1 MTDIE
6 HAINDAFVKV
16 FGNKFR
22 LAEKAP
28 ALQGG
33 KLPRRIRMA
42 AKFPK
47 DLEINSRAWR
57 DQVAMKLLDGYGVED
72 IALWLKC
79 HVSHVQ
85 AEVKHLRAAGT
96 LQAWWG
102 RE

>member
-6 HAINDAFVKV
+6 QALNDSFVKV
-16 FGNKFR
+16 FGEKFK
-22 LAEKAP
+22 ATMKAP
-28 ALQGG
+28 ALEGG
-33 KLPRRIRMA
+33 KLPRRVRMA
-42 AKFPK
+42 ATHPK
-47 DLEINSRAWR
+47 DLDITSRAWR

-85 AEVKHLRAAGT
+85 AEVKRLREVGA